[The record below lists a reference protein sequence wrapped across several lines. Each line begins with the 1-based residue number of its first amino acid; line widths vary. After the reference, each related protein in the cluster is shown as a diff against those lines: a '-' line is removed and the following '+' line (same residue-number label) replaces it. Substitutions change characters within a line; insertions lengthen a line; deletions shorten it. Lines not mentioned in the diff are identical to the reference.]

1 MLTEVKS
8 ILHLFF
14 VIVMKIQSF
23 SDIITN
29 SSSELFIIKN
39 PKEKGEEITE
49 FLQGVYELLGRD
61 MDDDLY
67 IEPVGA
73 EEISEVADYGYKTKK
88 GDLLIWSTSDN
99 TIPYAIMKLI
109 ENLGS
114 LFDIP
119 YDSVERHHL
128 G

>member
-1 MLTEVKS
+1 
-8 ILHLFF
+8 
-14 VIVMKIQSF
+14 MKIQSF